1 MTVADRDL
9 RAALKAA
16 GADVIS
22 IADSRYP
29 PLLKTIADPPP
40 LLYVRGDPGLL
51 AKPQLAMVGARRAT
65 AAGLKAAQTLAA
77 AAVRAGLGVTS
88 GLALG
93 IDAAAHR
100 GALAAQGATV
110 AVLGTGIDSI
120 YPARHQQLGEQIAA
134 AGCLVSEFPPGTL
147 PLPHNFPRRNRI
159 ISGLALGVLVVEAAL
174 PSGSLITASTATAQG
189 REVFALPW
197 SIAHTGGA
205 GCLRLLR
212 DGAKMV
218 LCMDDVLEELDS
230 LYQLQMDLQPRAAG
244 DAREDDE
251 ADQSE
256 LLALLG
262 CESVTVDELVAAS
275 GLSAAE
281 VMSGLSAL
289 ELAGKVSRCPGGYMR
304 SG

>member
-1 MTVADRDL
+1 MTVADPDL
-9 RAALKAA
+9 RAALKAVD
-16 GADVIS
+16 ADVIS

-51 AKPQLAMVGARRAT
+51 SRPQLAMVGARRAT
-65 AAGLKAAQTLAA
+65 AAGLKAAEKLAS

-93 IDAAAHR
+93 IDGAAHR
-100 GALAAQGATV
+100 GALLADGNTV
-110 AVLGTGIDSI
+110 AVLGTGIDSL
-120 YPARHQQLGEQIAA
+120 YPARHQPLGEQIAA
-134 AGCLVSEFPPGTL
+134 SGCLVSEFPPGTP

-174 PSGSLITASTATAQG
+174 PSGSLITANTATEQG

-218 LCMDDVLEELDS
+218 LCMNDVLEELDP
-230 LYQLQMDLQPRAAG
+230 LYRLQMELAPPPAVD
-244 DAREDDE
+244 EDIDT
-251 ADQSE
+251 APPE
-256 LLALLG
+256 LLDLLG
-262 CESVTVDELVAAS
+262 YESVTVDQLVDAS
-275 GLSAAE
+275 GLSVAQ

-289 ELAGKVSRCPGGYMR
+289 ELAGKVSRCPGGYIR
-304 SG
+304 TG

>member
-1 MTVADRDL
+1 
-9 RAALKAA
+9 
-16 GADVIS
+16 
-22 IADSRYP
+22 
-29 PLLKTIADPPP
+29 
-40 LLYVRGDPGLL
+40 
-51 AKPQLAMVGARRAT
+51 
-65 AAGLKAAQTLAA
+65 
-77 AAVRAGLGVTS
+77 
-88 GLALG
+88 
-93 IDAAAHR
+93 
-100 GALAAQGATV
+100 V

-120 YPARHQQLGEQIAA
+120 YPVRHQQLGEQIATR
-134 AGCLVSEFPPGTL
+134 GCLVSEFPPGTP

-174 PSGSLITASTATAQG
+174 PSGSLITAGTATEQG

-218 LCMDDVLEELDS
+218 LCIDDVLEELDP
-230 LYQLQMDLQPRAAG
+230 LYPLYMD
-244 DAREDDE
+244 REPLLREPLLREPPFPEVSTAEDE
-251 ADQSE
+251 ASPPQ
-256 LLALLG
+256 LLDLLG
-262 CESVTVDELVAAS
+262 YESASVDQLVEAS

-289 ELAGKVSRCPGGYMR
+289 ELAGKVCRCPGGYMR

>member
-1 MTVADRDL
+1 MTVADQDL
-9 RAALKAA
+9 RAALKAVD
-16 GADVIS
+16 ADVIS

-29 PLLKTIADPPP
+29 PLLKTITDPPP

-51 AKPQLAMVGARRAT
+51 SRPQLAMVGARRAT
-65 AAGLKAAQTLAA
+65 AAGLKAAEKLATG
-77 AAVRAGLGVTS
+77 AVNSGLGVTS

-100 GALAAQGATV
+100 GALNAGGNTV

-120 YPARHQQLGEQIAA
+120 YPARHRQLGEQIAA
-134 AGCLVSEFPPGTL
+134 TGCLVSEFPPGTL

-174 PSGSLITASTATAQG
+174 PSGSLITANTATEQG

-218 LCMDDVLEELDS
+218 LCVNDVLEELDP
-230 LYQLQMDLQPRAAG
+230 LYQLQMELDPQVAQTDKVASKPG
-244 DAREDDE
+244 HP
-251 ADQSE
+251 E
-256 LLALLG
+256 LLDWLG
-262 CESVTVDELVAAS
+262 YESATVDELVTAS

-289 ELAGKVSRCPGGYMR
+289 ELAGKVSRCPGGYIR
-304 SG
+304 TG